1 MQHVINITG
10 SRIHGYMPVCGYRN
24 KTFGV
29 HEYAESLFLLHAEE
43 NSSKSFFC
51 ILVKFS
57 HMLYIG
63 DSLAE
68 QAWYARMR
76 NGAAKMEHI

>member
-1 MQHVINITG
+1 MVTCLYADIGTRLLAYMSTLKVFFYCMQ
-10 SRIHGYMPVCGYRN
+10 
-24 KTFGV
+24 
-29 HEYAESLFLLHAEE
+29 AEE
-43 NSSKSFFC
+43 NTSKSFFCCFFC

-57 HMLYIG
+57 HMIYIG